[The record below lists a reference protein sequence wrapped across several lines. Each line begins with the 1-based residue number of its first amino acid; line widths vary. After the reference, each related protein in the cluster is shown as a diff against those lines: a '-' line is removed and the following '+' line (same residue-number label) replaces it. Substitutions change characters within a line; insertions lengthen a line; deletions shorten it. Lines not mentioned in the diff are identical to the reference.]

1 MLEAQMSFENATP
14 YNERLAQA
22 SSHGESENV
31 WWRGLHKIALHFLY
45 MLCARA
51 QITILSLAPV
61 VP

>member
-1 MLEAQMSFENATP
+1 MLEAHMSFENATP

-31 WWRGLHKIALHFLY
+31 WWRGLHKIALHVRY

-61 VP
+61 V